1 MVCKEGEVVTN
12 GAAVLLKKLNIE
24 PFQYGMKVLSVY
36 EDGSIL
42 NAEVIAL
49 TPDDIC
55 ANFTKYV
62 NNISALSLALG
73 IPVECSVP
81 HMISNGF
88 KNIAAFSLE
97 SGFKIDALEKAVAA
111 GPVATTGGAAKVVE
125 AEEEAEKEEEDRKSV
140 V

>member
-1 MVCKEGEVVTN
+1 MKEVVVCKEGEVVTN

-49 TPDDIC
+49 TPEDIC

-62 NNISALSLALG
+62 NNISAMSLALG
-73 IPVECSVP
+73 LPVECSVP
-81 HMISNGF
+81 HMIANGF

-97 SGFKIDALEKAVAA
+97 SGFKIEALEKACAA
-111 GPVATTGGAAKVVE
+111 GPVATGGAAKV
-125 AEEEAEKEEEDRKSV
+125 
-140 V
+140 